1 MSDMI
6 RYNRNKELI
15 SEKEQQKLAEY
26 TVAVIGLGGLGGHI
40 SEQLARLG
48 IGKLVLIDADKV
60 DESNLNRQLFATEKN
75 IGQYKAE
82 AAKERLTSV
91 NSNLEYICYTQFFDE
106 TNADKILD
114 DVNIVVDAVDNIST
128 RFVLQK
134 ICKKLNL
141 PLVHGSIGGW
151 YGQVSFIAPGDDT
164 LDLIY
169 TDINASGVEKKL
181 GIPAFT
187 PGIVASIEVAE
198 VLKYLLNKGE
208 LLQGKMLFID
218 LLMQDYMIIKLK

>member
-1 MSDMI
+1 MSEML
-6 RYNRNKELI
+6 RYSRNKELI
-15 SEKEQQKLAEY
+15 SEEEQQKLANFA
-26 TVAVIGLGGLGGHI
+26 VAVIGLGGLGGHI

-48 IGKLVLIDADKV
+48 IGKLILIDADKV
-60 DESNLNRQLFATEKN
+60 DESNLNRQLFATEKSV
-75 IGQYKAE
+75 GLLKSE
-82 AAKERLTSV
+82 AAKERLTAV
-91 NSNLEYICYTQFFDE
+91 NSKVEYIFYSEYFDE
-106 TNADKILD
+106 SNADRILS

-169 TDINASGVEKKL
+169 TDKNGAGVEKKL
-181 GIPAFT
+181 GNPSFIPA
-187 PGIVASIEVAE
+187 IVASIEVSE

-208 LLQGKMLFID
+208 LLQGKLLFID